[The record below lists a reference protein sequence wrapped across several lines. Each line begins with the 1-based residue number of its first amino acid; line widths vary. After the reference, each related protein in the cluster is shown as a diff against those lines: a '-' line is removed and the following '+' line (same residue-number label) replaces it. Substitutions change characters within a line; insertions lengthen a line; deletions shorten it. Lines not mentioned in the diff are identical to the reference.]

1 MSAYNDGS
9 YIIWSSINSVEFKD
23 FVFILY
29 GNELKEKISWICRL
43 SLRG

>member
-9 YIIWSSINSVEFKD
+9 YIIWSSINLVEFKD
-23 FVFILY
+23 FVFIFY
-29 GNELKEKISWICRL
+29 GNELKGNQLDMRL